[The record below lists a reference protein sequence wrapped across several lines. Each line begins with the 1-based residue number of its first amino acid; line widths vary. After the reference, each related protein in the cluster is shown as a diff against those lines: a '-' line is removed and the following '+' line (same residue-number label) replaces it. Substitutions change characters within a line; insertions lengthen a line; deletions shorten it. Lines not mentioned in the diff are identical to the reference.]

1 MTQADTLIHARW
13 IAPVEPDNTV
23 LEDHAIAIRDGVIA
37 AILPGEEARATITAD
52 TVHDLGDHLLIPG
65 LINAHTHAAMTLM
78 RGLADDLPL
87 MEWLKGHIWPAEGKH
102 IGPEFVRDGSEL
114 AAAEMLLSGTTCFND
129 MYFFPDDTAEAAV
142 AAGIRACVGLIVI
155 DFPTPWAQDP
165 AEYFARGE
173 AVHQRWR
180 DEPLVTTAMAPHGP
194 YTVSDGPLRSV
205 ADLAEKLD
213 IPIHIHLHE
222 TAHEVEESLR
232 LHGRRPLQRLAD
244 LGLVSERLLAIHATQ
259 VSDDDRATLA
269 AAGAHVVHC
278 PQSNQK
284 LASGTCP
291 VETLR
296 GAGIN
301 VALGTDGAAS
311 NNDLDL
317 LAEMQS
323 AAMVAKAQ
331 TGDAAALPAE
341 AALAMATLGGA
352 RALRL
357 DHALGSLVPGKQ
369 ADIVAVDL
377 DRLTTQPVYHPISQL
392 IYAAGREQVNHVW
405 VGGQHVVANG
415 HLATLDPL
423 ALKEKARTW
432 QARLAANA

>member
-1 MTQADTLIHARW
+1 M
-13 IAPVEPDNTV
+13 
-23 LEDHAIAIRDGVIA
+23 
-37 AILPGEEARATITAD
+37 
-52 TVHDLGDHLLIPG
+52 
-65 LINAHTHAAMTLM
+65 
-78 RGLADDLPL
+78 
-87 MEWLKGHIWPAEGKH
+87 
-102 IGPEFVRDGSEL
+102 
-114 AAAEMLLSGTTCFND
+114 
-129 MYFFPDDTAEAAV
+129 
-142 AAGIRACVGLIVI
+142 
-155 DFPTPWAQDP
+155 
-165 AEYFARGE
+165 
-173 AVHQRWR
+173 
-180 DEPLVTTAMAPHGP
+180 
-194 YTVSDGPLRSV
+194 
-205 ADLAEKLD
+205 
-213 IPIHIHLHE
+213 
-222 TAHEVEESLR
+222 
-232 LHGRRPLQRLAD
+232 
-244 LGLVSERLLAIHATQ
+244 
-259 VSDDDRATLA
+259 
-269 AAGAHVVHC
+269 VHC

-352 RALRL
+352 RALNL

-392 IYAAGREQVNHVW
+392 VYAAGREQVNHVW
-405 VGGQHVVANG
+405 VGGRHVVEEG
-415 HLATLDPL
+415 RLTTLDPL

>member
-1 MTQADTLIHARW
+1 MTHADTLIHARW

-23 LEDHAIAIRDGVIA
+23 LEDHAIAIRDGVITA
-37 AILPGEEARATITAD
+37 VLPGHEARATVTAD
-52 TVHDLGDHLLIPG
+52 TVHELGDHLLIPG

-87 MEWLKGHIWPAEGKH
+87 MEWLKGHIWPAEGRH
-102 IGPEFVRDGSEL
+102 VGTEFVRDGSEL
-114 AAAEMLLSGTTCFND
+114 AVAEMLLSGTTCFND
-129 MYFFPDDTAEAAV
+129 MYFFPDATAEAAV
-142 AAGIRACVGLIVI
+142 AAGIRANVGLIVI

-165 AEYFARGE
+165 AEYFQRGE
-173 AVHQRWR
+173 AVHQRWH

-194 YTVSDGPLRSV
+194 YTVSDDPLRSV
-205 ADLAEKLD
+205 AELAEKLD

-222 TAHEVEESLR
+222 TAHEVEESLHQ
-232 LHGRRPLQRLAD
+232 HGRRPLERLRD
-244 LGLVSERLLAIHATQ
+244 LGLVNERLLAVHATTLN
-259 VSDDDRATLA
+259 DADIATLA
-269 AAGAHVVHC
+269 GAGAHVVHC

-284 LASGTCP
+284 LASGTCS

-301 VALGTDGAAS
+301 LALGTDGAAS

-323 AAMVAKAQ
+323 AALVAKAQ

-352 RALRL
+352 RALNL

-369 ADIVAVDL
+369 ADLVAVDL

-392 IYAAGREQVNHVW
+392 VYAAGREQVNHVW
-405 VGGQHVVANG
+405 VGGRHVVEEG
-415 HLATLDPL
+415 RLTTLEPAMLRD
-423 ALKEKARTW
+423 KARHW
-432 QARLAANA
+432 QTCLAANA